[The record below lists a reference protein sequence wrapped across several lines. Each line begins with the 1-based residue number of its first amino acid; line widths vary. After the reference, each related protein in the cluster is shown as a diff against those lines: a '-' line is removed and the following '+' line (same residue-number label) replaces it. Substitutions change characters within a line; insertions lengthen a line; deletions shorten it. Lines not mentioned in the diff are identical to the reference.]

1 MKFGTSFVLFATISM
16 MFAVAY
22 AEEEAPEAAVVVTT
36 EAAAEA
42 PVTGGAVGG
51 AEPAKEA
58 PAVAAG
64 EVTGKAG
71 GADIEVTTAAI
82 VPLVTSDAPVTPSI
96 ETTTK
101 ASNSLISHVFAFGC
115 FFLVALHQ

>member
-1 MKFGTSFVLFATISM
+1 MSGRKFQCPFS
-16 MFAVAY
+16 

-71 GADIEVTTAAI
+71 GADIEVSFRVI
-82 VPLVTSDAPVTPSI
+82 WFPSDR
-96 ETTTK
+96 
-101 ASNSLISHVFAFGC
+101 F
-115 FFLVALHQ
+115 